1 MKTEEAEVEPEEV
14 KIEEIE
20 EPMKIDNSNV
30 TVIPM
35 NGMQVIN
42 IPIIGNATIIN
53 PSMIQS
59 SSGSSGSEM
68 QDQQMDAQ

>member
-20 EPMKIDNSNV
+20 QPMKIDNSNV

-59 SSGSSGSEM
+59 SSGSSVSEI

>member
-53 PSMIQS
+53 PSMIQ
-59 SSGSSGSEM
+59 
-68 QDQQMDAQ
+68 

>member
-59 SSGSSGSEM
+59 SSGSSGSEI

>member
-59 SSGSSGSEM
+59 SSGSSVSEI